1 MRGHCWQEAVAA
13 GKAAG
18 ENDNPGCVRIPGL
31 MPGSWGAGE
40 AGDGGKRVVARGGGA
55 VCVECLFLIRGKP
68 RVKDQHIFQ
77 CFILITKT
85 E

>member
-1 MRGHCWQEAVAA
+1 
-13 GKAAG
+13 
-18 ENDNPGCVRIPGL
+18 